1 MLDRMFQSAISPV
14 RSALLALRHST
25 ILSWV
30 ITPLATLML
39 KGPAH
44 RYRASP

>member
-1 MLDRMFQSAISPV
+1 MEVRAFQSSISPV
-14 RSALLALRHST
+14 RPALLALLHST

-30 ITPLATLML
+30 TTPLATLSP

-44 RYRASP
+44 R